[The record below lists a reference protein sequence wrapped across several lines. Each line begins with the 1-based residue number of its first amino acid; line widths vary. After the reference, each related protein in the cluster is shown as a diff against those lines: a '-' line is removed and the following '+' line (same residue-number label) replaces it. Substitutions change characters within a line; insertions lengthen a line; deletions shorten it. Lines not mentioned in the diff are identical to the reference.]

1 MLVKHKAT
9 KFFCPICGR
18 QGLIKHRQEGVS
30 VLYCE
35 VCTRELMVILDPV
48 IQNEDNP
55 DVSDITTH

>member
-1 MLVKHKAT
+1 MFIKHEAT
-9 KFFCPICGR
+9 KYFCPICGQ

-48 IQNEDNP
+48 IQLEDQP
-55 DVSDITTH
+55 DGSIH